1 LSLNFGRLG
10 LAAPPIPDMIQEFQ
24 NAAHNDLK
32 LLRAVL
38 ERIDMKHGHGR

>member
-1 LSLNFGRLG
+1 
-10 LAAPPIPDMIQEFQ
+10 MIQEFQ

-38 ERIDMKHGHGR
+38 EQIDMKHGHSPTSPAMHPASR